1 MSDGLT
7 RRAMVEHVLGAW
19 VWASL
24 AALARGGEA
33 LAQGD
38 ARGRAWWAGVAR
50 LCAEARDGTREPA
63 VWQERV
69 EEAVRALGVAELMAS
84 LPPERLAAAARAG
97 PPRGARVEVM
107 RPPAGVA
114 AREAL
119 SFRRRLFAV
128 GAGRAVVPHG
138 HVSVA
143 SAFVM
148 LRGEGRMVHYDRS
161 AGPPGRSLLTP
172 TVDRGLAPGDCTT
185 ISDARD
191 NVHWLRAGE
200 VGALLMNVSVEVP
213 ASGRFGAGGRGRV
226 YLDPTVAE
234 RDGGAIVA
242 PHMSYAEATARFG

>member
-7 RRAMVEHVLGAW
+7 RRAAIERVLGVW

-38 ARGRAWWAGVAR
+38 ARAGVVGA
-50 LCAEARDGTREPA
+50 TRA
-63 VWQERV
+63 
-69 EEAVRALGVAELMAS
+69 AVRRS
-84 LPPERLAAAARAG
+84 SRQS
-97 PPRGARVEVM
+97 ARVEVM

-119 SFRRRLFAV
+119 SFRRRLFTV

-148 LRGEGRMVHYDRS
+148 LRGEGRMLHYDRS
-161 AGPPGRSLLTP
+161 AGPPGRSLLRP

-191 NVHWLRAGE
+191 NVHWLRAGAS
-200 VGALLMNVSVEVP
+200 GALLMNVSVEVP
-213 ASGRFGAGGRGRV
+213 ASGRFGAEGRGRV
-226 YLDPTVAE
+226 YLDPTVTA

-242 PHMSYAEATARFG
+242 PHMSYAEATARLG